1 VTDDG
6 PLVHR
11 PEAATAWPTWLALLV
26 AAALL
31 TWTGTPPTMV
41 AASLLVV
48 VATLLVS
55 LRFAIA
61 PFAVLVLAGVG
72 LALRAAAVGGGWS
85 DVMLV
90 TDAAIRT
97 MLEGSSPYGIGY
109 QESIPPGAPFAYGPI
124 ALLWY
129 LPGLGDPGGMEKLLT
144 MLVVA
149 VLALRGRPLGLA
161 LYATLP
167 PLLVTATD
175 GSNDTSAGI
184 LILGALLVAQR
195 SPVAGGAL
203 LAVAAAFKPYAVAWL
218 LPLLAY
224 GGIAWPLAAFL
235 IGSVAAW
242 GWAVLAWGPRPILDS
257 LAQAEGVHAVPY
269 YSLAWVAQDL
279 WRMPETAWSVLR
291 YALGLLVAIVGWF
304 EVRTARSFVVT
315 GCAIFVVTLYA
326 GWWSTFAY
334 LAALA
339 PVVCWHLDDWLGL
352 GDLRVRWP
360 TDPVGRFTG
369 WVDARWPVLRPWA
382 SEGHRE
388 KLPQMPVGR

>member
-1 VTDDG
+1 MSVVSSA
-6 PLVHR
+6 LRR
-11 PEAATAWPTWLALLV
+11 PDPSRAWPTWLALLV

-41 AASLLVV
+41 AACLLAV
-48 VATLLVS
+48 VATLLAS
-55 LRFAIA
+55 LRFAME
-61 PFAVLVLAGVG
+61 PMAVLVLMGAG

-97 MLEGSSPYGIGY
+97 MLDGSSPYGVGY

-129 LPGLGDPGGMEKLLT
+129 LPAHGGPGRMETLLT
-144 MLVVA
+144 MLVVL

-167 PLLVTATD
+167 PLLVTSTD
-175 GSNDTSAGI
+175 GSNDTSAGVLI
-184 LILGALLVAQR
+184 LIALVVAQR
-195 SPVAGGAL
+195 TPIAGAAL
-203 LAVAAAFKPYAVAWL
+203 LAVATAFKPYAVAWL
-218 LPLLAY
+218 LPMLAY
-224 GGIAWPLAAFL
+224 GGVAGPLIAFL
-235 IGSVAAW
+235 AGSAVAW
-242 GWAVLAWGPRPILDS
+242 GWAVLAWGPRPIVDS

-279 WRMPETAWSVLR
+279 WRMPEAAWSALR
-291 YALGLLVAIVGWF
+291 YGLGLTVAAIGWL

-315 GCAIFVVTLYA
+315 GCAVFVVTLYA

-339 PVVCWHLDDWLGL
+339 PIVCWHLDDWLGL
-352 GDLRVRWP
+352 TELRVRWP
-360 TDPVGRFTG
+360 GDPVGRVSR
-369 WVDARWPVLRPWA
+369 WVDARWPVRRPWA
-382 SEGHRE
+382 RLT
-388 KLPQMPVGR
+388 LPSAELP